1 MALQNTF
8 DEAGDITIIRCS
20 GRIVAG
26 AEIEKLEADLN
37 SRIETCKRF
46 VLNLREVTFLDSS
59 GVGMIVR
66 FAGTTKAA
74 HGAVKLCELSE
85 IVAKVMKLTRL
96 DRVLEINPTEAE
108 AIAAFKAKSKQEPA
122 PCEGSK
128 IVCVDASLNV
138 LAYLRGLL
146 TQHGYSVMTSANAYD
161 ARNLLKAVQPALVI
175 LGPDVPGMNL
185 DNFQQALKGFPVL
198 TLGPEFH
205 ANEAGAAAEAL
216 VARIKSAMDPTAQVA
231 ASN

>member
-8 DEAGDITIIRCS
+8 EEVADITIVRCA

-26 AEIEKLEADLN
+26 AEIEKLEAELN

-46 VLNLREVTFLDSS
+46 VLNLREVSFLDSS

-66 FAGTTKAA
+66 FAGTTKSA

-96 DRVLEINPTEAE
+96 ERVLDIQASESD
-108 AIAAFKAKSKQEPA
+108 AIAAFKAKSKQYPA
-122 PCEGSK
+122 PCEGAT
-128 IVCVDASLNV
+128 IVCVDASINV
-138 LAYLRGLL
+138 LAYLRELL

-185 DNFQQALKGFPVL
+185 DHFQQALKGLPVL
-198 TLGPEFH
+198 TLGTEFH

-216 VARIKSAMDPTAQVA
+216 IARIKSAMDPTAQVA

>member
-8 DEAGDITIIRCS
+8 EEVGNITVVRCS

-26 AEIEKLEADLN
+26 AEIEKFEAELN
-37 SRIETCKRF
+37 ARIDTCKRF
-46 VLNLREVTFLDSS
+46 ILNMREVNFLDSS
-59 GVGMIVR
+59 GVGLVVR
-66 FAGTTKAA
+66 FSQTTKTA

-85 IVAKVMKLTRL
+85 IVSKVLKLTRL
-96 DRVLEINPTEAE
+96 DRVLEIHPSEAD
-108 AIAAFKAKSKQEPA
+108 AVAAFQLKAKQDPA
-122 PCEGSK
+122 RCEGAQ
-128 IVCVDASLNV
+128 IVCVDSSVNV

-175 LGPDVPGMNL
+175 LGPDVPGMNQ
-185 DNFQQALKGFPVL
+185 DNFQQALKTVPVL
-198 TLGPEFH
+198 ALGTEFH

-216 VARIKSAMDPTAQVA
+216 IVRIKSAMDPTSQVA

>member
-8 DEAGDITIIRCS
+8 EEFGDVTVVRCS

-26 AEIEKLEADLN
+26 VEMEKLEADLN
-37 SRIETCKRF
+37 ARVDSCKRF
-46 VLNLREVTFLDSS
+46 VLNLREVNFLDSS

-66 FAGTTKAA
+66 FAGSTKAA
-74 HGAVKLCELSE
+74 HGATKLCDLSE
-85 IVAKVMKLTRL
+85 IVAKVLKLTRL
-96 DRVLEINPTEAE
+96 DRVLEIHPTEAD
-108 AIAAFKAKSKQEPA
+108 AISAFKAKTKQEPA
-122 PCEGSK
+122 PCEGAK
-128 IVCVDASLNV
+128 IVCVDASVNV

-161 ARNLLKAVQPALVI
+161 ARNLLKALQPALLI
-175 LGPDVPGMNL
+175 LGPEVPGMNL
-185 DNFQQALKGFPVL
+185 DYFQQAIKGLPVL

-216 VARIKSAMDPTAQVA
+216 MARIKSAMDPTAQVA
-231 ASN
+231 ATS